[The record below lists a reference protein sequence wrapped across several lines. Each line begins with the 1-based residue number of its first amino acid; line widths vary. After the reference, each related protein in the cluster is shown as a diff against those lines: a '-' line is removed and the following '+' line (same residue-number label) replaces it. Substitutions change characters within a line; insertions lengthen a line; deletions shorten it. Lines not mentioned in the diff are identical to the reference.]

1 MSDQRT
7 ILKGFSWND
16 CCPWIVM
23 FRTVALATR
32 ARTLLLGALGL
43 LMTTLGWWVASK
55 VFIGEERLGELWSEQ
70 PAFAAHV
77 DASVR
82 LPIHAPGGADTEG
95 FPPPITLFGQS
106 IHLGEPLLST
116 WKKLGQPFYQLFHT
130 SNGTRQLAYY
140 LFGGLWSLVVW
151 SFFGCAIC
159 RIATV
164 SLAREEHVGLS
175 DAIAFAKRKWLS
187 HVIAPLVPLWGIL
200 ILWIPSVVC
209 GWIMNADVGVVLG
222 GLYWPLALLTGLIMA
237 LLGIGLF
244 FGWPLMWGTIASE
257 GSDSFDALSRSYA
270 YTYQRPLKFFL
281 YVLLAIVL
289 GILGW
294 IIVTLFAETVIYMCY
309 WATGWGA
316 GFDRIN
322 PGAIAA
328 AATAAESEQSGTFV
342 LGSRIIYFWNGCVRV
357 LAASF
362 SYSFFFVAMTGVY
375 LLLRRDVDQTEL
387 DEVYFEEDDEI
398 NDLPPLTTTQEE
410 TSAEGDAT
418 EPTEGSSDEE
428 QS

>member
-1 MSDQRT
+1 MSVERT
-7 ILKGFSWND
+7 ILKGFSWSD
-16 CCPWIVM
+16 CCPWLVM
-23 FRTVALATR
+23 FRTVTLATR

-43 LMTTLGWWVASK
+43 LLTTLGWWVANK
-55 VFIGEERLGELWSEQ
+55 VFVDEELREEKTV
-70 PAFAAHV
+70 FALRA
-77 DASVR
+77 DAAMR
-82 LPIHAPGGADTEG
+82 LPIHGPRSGAPEIVV
-95 FPPPITLFGQS
+95 PSVHLFGQKYA
-106 IHLGEPLLST
+106 IDEPVLST
-116 WKKLGQPFYQLFHT
+116 WKELGQPFYQLFHT
-130 SNGTRQLAYY
+130 SNGTRELAYY
-140 LFGGLWSLVVW
+140 LFGGLWTLAVW
-151 SFFGCAIC
+151 SFFGGAIC
-159 RIATV
+159 RIATA
-164 SLAREEHVGLS
+164 SLAREEHIGLG
-175 DAIAFAKRKWLS
+175 DAIAFARRKWLS
-187 HVIAPLVPLWGIL
+187 HIIAPLVPLWGIL
-200 ILWIPSVVC
+200 ILWSPSVVC

-257 GSDSFDALSRSYA
+257 GSDSFDALSRAYA
-270 YTYQRPLKFFL
+270 YTFQRPLKYFL

-294 IIVTLFAETVIYMCY
+294 VIVTLFAETVIHMCY

-322 PGAIAA
+322 ANEIAIAA
-328 AATAAESEQSGTFV
+328 TTDSNQSGAFV

-357 LAASF
+357 LAAAF

-398 NDLPPLTTTQEE
+398 SDLPPLTPPREE
-410 TSAEGDAT
+410 EPERSEGT
-418 EPTEGSSDEE
+418 ESTDDDNDQNG
-428 QS
+428 